1 MKPYNTEQTKK
12 EEVREMF
19 DNIAPKYD
27 LLNHTLSMSIDRIWR
42 RRVVRIVR
50 RCRPHR
56 ILDVATGTGD
66 LAIEMARR
74 IRGVQVLGVDL
85 SEGMLDV
92 ARRKV
97 TARGLDGRVV
107 LDAGDAEHLHV
118 ADASVDVATVA
129 FGVRNFGDLDAGLRE
144 MARTIKPGGKVVV
157 LEFSRPRNRLFRAL
171 YEFYTYKILPRI
183 GGMVS
188 KDKRAYEYLPASVG
202 EFPAPKEFMAM
213 MERAG
218 FRECRARSQ
227 SFRTK
232 VTMNAKRIRPG
243 SAPSDNRFCRRI
255 RSSEEDASAGQAR
268 SCSAAAG
275 GGASGSPLCRR
286 SGAAGGVSGCGRTLG
301 RMLFCILLLGVVLPL
316 GSCRRMAEKAQ
327 RNIRLEAVEKARRQ
341 GLSGAEIVLRVK
353 NGTGHKLKLEKASL
367 TVYYAGGV
375 VTKVAL
381 REPAEAPRRA
391 TASVTTLWRIRTSDP
406 MALHVM
412 TKKIREDDI
421 SKIGVSFAVEGRGG
435 PARVKI
441 SREMMPLSEFLNI
454 FGLSLNDVKNYLEE

>member
-1 MKPYNTEQTKK
+1 MKPYNNTDRTKK

-66 LAIEMARR
+66 LAIEM
-74 IRGVQVLGVDL
+74 
-85 SEGMLDV
+85 

-227 SFRTK
+227 SFGIAQIYT
-232 VTMNAKRIRPG
+232 
-243 SAPSDNRFCRRI
+243 
-255 RSSEEDASAGQAR
+255 GQ
-268 SCSAAAG
+268 
-275 GGASGSPLCRR
+275 
-286 SGAAGGVSGCGRTLG
+286 
-301 RMLFCILLLGVVLPL
+301 
-316 GSCRRMAEKAQ
+316 K
-327 RNIRLEAVEKARRQ
+327 
-341 GLSGAEIVLRVK
+341 
-353 NGTGHKLKLEKASL
+353 
-367 TVYYAGGV
+367 
-375 VTKVAL
+375 
-381 REPAEAPRRA
+381 
-391 TASVTTLWRIRTSDP
+391 
-406 MALHVM
+406 
-412 TKKIREDDI
+412 
-421 SKIGVSFAVEGRGG
+421 
-435 PARVKI
+435 
-441 SREMMPLSEFLNI
+441 
-454 FGLSLNDVKNYLEE
+454 

>member
-1 MKPYNTEQTKK
+1 
-12 EEVREMF
+12 
-19 DNIAPKYD
+19 
-27 LLNHTLSMSIDRIWR
+27 
-42 RRVVRIVR
+42 
-50 RCRPHR
+50 
-56 ILDVATGTGD
+56 
-66 LAIEMARR
+66 
-74 IRGVQVLGVDL
+74 
-85 SEGMLDV
+85 
-92 ARRKV
+92 
-97 TARGLDGRVV
+97 
-107 LDAGDAEHLHV
+107 
-118 ADASVDVATVA
+118 
-129 FGVRNFGDLDAGLRE
+129 
-144 MARTIKPGGKVVV
+144 
-157 LEFSRPRNRLFRAL
+157 
-171 YEFYTYKILPRI
+171 
-183 GGMVS
+183 
-188 KDKRAYEYLPASVG
+188 
-202 EFPAPKEFMAM
+202 
-213 MERAG
+213 
-218 FRECRARSQ
+218 
-227 SFRTK
+227 
-232 VTMNAKRIRPG
+232 MNAKRIRPG

-341 GLSGAEIVLRVK
+341 GLSGAEIVLRIK
-353 NGTGHKLKLEKASL
+353 KLEKASL